1 MTVVSRM
8 LTALVVVLGLTFAP
22 PIVSAATKAK
32 PIELTDNQ
40 RQSVARINDFMNS
53 FQTLRG
59 DFVQTSPK
67 GQTSRGIVL
76 ISKPGKMRFEYEPPN
91 PLLIVSDGR
100 WLTIKNKV
108 KERGDQFPLSSTPLR
123 FVVAPKVNLLNE
135 TNIIAFEQ
143 KDGLTSVALQD
154 KKGSLGGY
162 IVLVFDDSASALQQ
176 WIIVDGKGRRTSVEL
191 ANLEFGGKFDPKL
204 FVGKIDREK
213 SKR

>member
-1 MTVVSRM
+1 M
-8 LTALVVVLGLTFAP
+8 TALTKLMTALFLAMGLTMMAPAAFA
-22 PIVSAATKAK
+22 AAKAK
-32 PIELTDNQ
+32 PIELSDDQ
-40 RQSVARINDFMNS
+40 KKSVARITAFMNS
-53 FQTLRG
+53 YQTLRG

-67 GQTSRGIVL
+67 GTTSRGIVL

-123 FVVAPKVNLLNE
+123 FVVSPKVNLLSE
-135 TNIIAFEQ
+135 TNVIGFEQ
-143 KDGLTSVALQD
+143 KGGLTSVALQD

-162 IVLVFDDSASALQQ
+162 IVLVFDDKANALQQ
-176 WIIVDGKGRRTSVEL
+176 WVIVDGKGRRTSVEL

-204 FVGKIDREK
+204 FIGKIDREK
-213 SKR
+213 SKY